1 MVCRAGKRS
10 RGIGKATYYLVDSKL
25 VQRDKVRNALFY
37 SAPFFIKER
46 AFYFSL
52 NRTVFTGRK

>member
-25 VQRDKVRNALFY
+25 VQRDKVRNVLFY
-37 SAPFFIKER
+37 SAPFIKER